1 MLLINCPHCGPRAQ
15 AEFTFERPVETI
27 VPIDASTD
35 AALQQLYT
43 RTNSRGTSA
52 ELWRHSQGCRAWLR
66 IERDTVTHVIA
77 AVAAWRSA
85 P

>member
-1 MLLINCPHCGPRAQ
+1 MLLIDCPYCGPRAQ
-15 AEFTFERPVETI
+15 AEFIFERPVETI
-27 VPIDASTD
+27 VAIDA
-35 AALQQLYT
+35 APAEALQRLYT
-43 RTNSRGTSA
+43 RTNPRGVSA
-52 ELWRHSQGCRAWLR
+52 ELWRHSFGCHAWLR